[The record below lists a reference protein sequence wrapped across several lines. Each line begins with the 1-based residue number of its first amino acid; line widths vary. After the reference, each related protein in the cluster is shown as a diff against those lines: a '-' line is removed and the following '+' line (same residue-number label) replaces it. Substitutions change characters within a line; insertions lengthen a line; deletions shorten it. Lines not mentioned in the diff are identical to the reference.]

1 MSWPALL
8 PACDA
13 LARWA
18 AEQQRESAGAFRQV
32 LIADQRTASPDTP
45 VCDLTLLLRASPPSL
60 A

>member
-18 AEQQRESAGAFRQV
+18 TERQRKPAEALRQV
-32 LIADQRTASPDTP
+32 LIADQRTAAPDTP
-45 VCDLTLLLRASPPSL
+45 VRDLTVPLR
-60 A
+60 